1 MAPIHNNKQFKV
13 FKILS
18 MSLKAGQ
25 SKEIPMLESVVKQF
39 CFPLDSYPTT
49 LPTFSICA
57 ITHGQR
63 HFKKAE
69 DT

>member
-1 MAPIHNNKQFKV
+1 
-13 FKILS
+13 